1 MQIPKDQAP
10 IIQVSAGQDTSDLQL
25 ADLVTSSTKD
35 GLNKPSVLSL
45 AIKEKSALYAAYMP
59 YIKSGGL
66 FIPTNKS
73 FKINEEVF
81 MLLSLI
87 DDPIKLKVVGKVI
100 WLTPTSSA
108 NRPQGIGVQFSEKDG
123 GLEVR
128 NKIESLLG
136 GTLKSNRT
144 THTM

>member
-1 MQIPKDQAP
+1 MQILTDQTP
-10 IIQVSAGQDTSDLQL
+10 ISQPITNQQSPDM
-25 ADLVTSSTKD
+25 VTNQAKE
-35 GLNKPSVLSL
+35 GANKPSVLSL
-45 AIKEKSALYAAYMP
+45 AIKDKAALYSAYMP
-59 YIKSGGL
+59 YVKSGGL

-73 FKINEEVF
+73 FNINEEVF

-87 DDPIKLKVVGKVI
+87 NDPVKLKVVGKVI
-100 WLTPTSSA
+100 WLTPTTSA

-136 GTLKSNRT
+136 GTLKSNRP